1 MAYATTNPPRVMA
14 AGGLA
19 GPSLWY
25 YSSAD
30 IDADVDAVG
39 YFTDGDDLGM
49 KVGDPMLSFDTAGV
63 LTLFFVSAVTAG
75 GAATVI
81 AGTVTV

>member
-1 MAYATTNPPRVMA
+1 MAYATTNPPIKVA
-14 AGGLA
+14 EGITVG
-19 GPSLWY
+19 SLWY

-30 IDADVDAVG
+30 IDADVDATD
-39 YFTDGDDLGM
+39 YFTDGDDLGPA
-49 KVGDPMLSFDTAGV
+49 VGDVMFVFDTAGV
-63 LTLFFVSAVTAG
+63 MTFMFVSAVTAG